1 MRGENPRRQWRRYTK
16 LPFKS
21 NNNYS
26 AVRVGGVSSD
36 CQTISQAPSVR
47 GLVKD
52 VVPDLDRALVHLR
65 FLLKREGDVHV
76 VLRHAVVDK
85 DKGLA
90 CRDARTDFTLDN
102 GYILDKERRRG
113 NHPACGAPKDLDVEH
128 ERRSL
133 AA

>member
-1 MRGENPRRQWRRYTK
+1 
-16 LPFKS
+16 
-21 NNNYS
+21 
-26 AVRVGGVSSD
+26 VRVGGVLD